1 MSNDDLSEQPTQK
14 LTAFETMV
22 LARFDDLTGTLTS
35 FQHDTNERLEK
46 LESKA
51 LDTKPIWERALAEIL
66 EVKGDVVEVKADLVG
81 VKADLVGVKADLVEV
96 KADLVEVKDRLHRVE
111 GQLGILSEDVV
122 KVRADLQG
130 FNRRIM
136 ALEKR

>member
-1 MSNDDLSEQPTQK
+1 MANDNLNEQPTQK
-14 LTAFETMV
+14 LTPFETMV
-22 LARFDDLTGTLTS
+22 FARFDDLTATLAS

-66 EVKGDVVEVKADLVG
+66 AVKADVVELKADVVEL
-81 VKADLVGVKADLVEV
+81 KADV
-96 KADLVEVKDRLHRVE
+96 VEVKDRLQRVE
-111 GQLGILSEDVV
+111 GSLGILAEDVV
-122 KVRADLQG
+122 KVRADLHG

-136 ALEKR
+136 ALEKS

>member
-1 MSNDDLSEQPTQK
+1 MANDDPNEQPTQK

-22 LARFDDLTGTLTS
+22 LARFDDLSANLAG
-35 FQHDTNERLEK
+35 FQRETNERFER

-66 EVKGDVVEVKADLVG
+66 EVKADV
-81 VKADLVGVKADLVEV
+81 VEV
-96 KADLVEVKDRLHRVE
+96 KADLVEVKDRLQRVE
-111 GQLGILSEDVV
+111 GSLGILTEDIV

-130 FNRRIM
+130 FNRRIL
-136 ALEKR
+136 ALEKA

>member
-1 MSNDDLSEQPTQK
+1 MANDDPNEQPTQK

-22 LARFDDLTGTLTS
+22 LARFDDLTANLARS
-35 FQHDTNERLEK
+35 QRETNERFEK

-66 EVKGDVVEVKADLVG
+66 EVRGDVAGLKGDVAGLKDDVAGLKDDVA
-81 VKADLVGVKADLVEV
+81 
-96 KADLVEVKDRLHRVE
+96 EVKDRLQRVE
-111 GQLGILSEDVV
+111 GSLGILTEDLV

-136 ALEKR
+136 ALEKA

>member
-1 MSNDDLSEQPTQK
+1 
-14 LTAFETMV
+14 MV
-22 LARFDDLTGTLTS
+22 LVRFDDLTATLTS

-66 EVKGDVVEVKADLVG
+66 EVKGDVVEVK
-81 VKADLVGVKADLVEV
+81 
-96 KADLVEVKDRLHRVE
+96 DRLHRVE

>member
-1 MSNDDLSEQPTQK
+1 MANDDPNEQPTQK

-22 LARFDDLTGTLTS
+22 LARFDDLTANLARS
-35 FQHDTNERLEK
+35 QRETNERFEK

-66 EVKGDVVEVKADLVG
+66 EVKGDVAGLKGDVAGLKGDVAGLKDDVAGLKDDV
-81 VKADLVGVKADLVEV
+81 A
-96 KADLVEVKDRLHRVE
+96 EVKDRLQRVE
-111 GQLGILSEDVV
+111 GSLGILTEDLV

-136 ALEKR
+136 ALEKA

>member
-22 LARFDDLTGTLTS
+22 LARFDDLTATLTS

-81 VKADLVGVKADLVEV
+81 AKAG
-96 KADLVEVKDRLHRVE
+96 LVEVKDRLHRVE

>member
-1 MSNDDLSEQPTQK
+1 MANDDPNEQPTQK

-22 LARFDDLTGTLTS
+22 LARFDDLTANLS
-35 FQHDTNERLEK
+35 RSQRETNERFEK

-66 EVKGDVVEVKADLVG
+66 EVKGDVAGLKGDVAGLKGDVAGLKDDVA
-81 VKADLVGVKADLVEV
+81 
-96 KADLVEVKDRLHRVE
+96 EVKDRLQRVE
-111 GQLGILSEDVV
+111 GSLGILTEDLV

-136 ALEKR
+136 ALEKA

>member
-1 MSNDDLSEQPTQK
+1 MANDNLNEQPTQK
-14 LTAFETMV
+14 LTPFETMV
-22 LARFDDLTGTLTS
+22 FARFDDLTATLAS

-66 EVKGDVVEVKADLVG
+66 AVKADVVELKADV
-81 VKADLVGVKADLVEV
+81 
-96 KADLVEVKDRLHRVE
+96 VEVKDRLQRVE
-111 GQLGILSEDVV
+111 GSLGILAEDVV
-122 KVRADLQG
+122 KVRADLHG

-136 ALEKR
+136 ALEKS

>member
-1 MSNDDLSEQPTQK
+1 MANDDPNEQPTQK

-22 LARFDDLTGTLTS
+22 LARFDDLTANLARS
-35 FQHDTNERLEK
+35 QRETNERFEK

-66 EVKGDVVEVKADLVG
+66 EVKGDVAGLKGDVAGLKDDVA
-81 VKADLVGVKADLVEV
+81 
-96 KADLVEVKDRLHRVE
+96 EVKDRLQRVE
-111 GQLGILSEDVV
+111 GSLGILTEDLV

-136 ALEKR
+136 ALEKA

>member
-1 MSNDDLSEQPTQK
+1 MDDDDLTGQPTQK
-14 LTAFETMV
+14 LTAFEKMV
-22 LARFDDLTGTLTS
+22 LARFDDLSASLAS
-35 FQHDTNERLEK
+35 FQRETNERLEK

-66 EVKGDVVEVKADLVG
+66 EVK
-81 VKADLVGVKADLVEV
+81 
-96 KADLVEVKDRLHRVE
+96 ADLVEVKDRLQRVE
-111 GQLGILSEDVV
+111 GSLGILTEDIV

-136 ALEKR
+136 ALEKA

>member
-22 LARFDDLTGTLTS
+22 LVRFDDLTATLTS

-66 EVKGDVVEVKADLVG
+66 EVKADV
-81 VKADLVGVKADLVEV
+81 VEV
-96 KADLVEVKDRLHRVE
+96 KADLVEVKDRLQRVE
-111 GQLGILSEDVV
+111 GSLGILTEDIV

-130 FNRRIM
+130 FNRRIL
-136 ALEKR
+136 ALEKA